1 LKSHHNPFIQL
12 LIAIA
17 VSTLAAQCESKNHI
31 EKYQVDIETLKKM
44 PNGFYAYRGGR
55 VYQTD
60 IKCEKYRIWFELDDE
75 GNVGDI
81 FRIQNF
87 KHPGV
92 EDSISIQEHHI
103 DTLFC
108 KQTEQQFIE
117 LSRKYKFGH
126 LLVNKNSEI
135 CFSSIDGLPVEFA
148 YPFSWT
154 KEQEYQKRPYFKR
167 LGNGWYENQKKD

>member
-1 LKSHHNPFIQL
+1 M

-17 VSTLAAQCESKNHI
+17 ISSLAAQCRSKNHI
-31 EKYQVDIETLKKM
+31 EQYKVEIDSLKKM
-44 PNGFYAYRGGR
+44 PNGFYAYRRGV

-60 IKCEKYRIWFELDDE
+60 IKSENYRIWFELDDN

-81 FRIQNF
+81 FRIENF

-92 EDSISIQEHHI
+92 HDSISIMEHHL
-103 DTLFC
+103 DTIFC
-108 KQTEQQFIE
+108 RQTEQRFIE

-126 LLVNKNSEI
+126 LLVEKDSEI

-148 YPFSWT
+148 YPFSRT
-154 KEQEYQKRPYFKR
+154 KVQEYQKDSQFKK
-167 LGNGWYENQKKD
+167 LKTGWYENQKKD